1 MRFVLL
7 RAINGQLGGEKPL
20 KKAKLSYCHRQ
31 MTFEI
36 ISPDYKFPLQQS
48 RVSAAKRDSVLFI
61 IKAICSISVLLFLI
75 EQLFSINF
83 SEVEKLLCVTAHV
96 KHFKHVPRSNH

>member
-1 MRFVLL
+1 MRLVLL
-7 RAINGQLGGEKPL
+7 RAINGQLGGENPL
-20 KKAKLSYCHRQ
+20 KKAKLSYWNKL

-36 ISPDYKFPLQQS
+36 LSFHCCKIEYQQLS
-48 RVSAAKRDSVLFI
+48 EIAY
-61 IKAICSISVLLFLI
+61 CSLLKQFVLLFSI
-75 EQLFSINF
+75 KQLFSIDF